1 MTIALPTDDLDL
13 AMALTPGF
21 WSRFGAARLFITGG
35 TGFIGSWLLQT
46 IQRANDR
53 GLSRIEL
60 VVLTRDAN
68 RALQQAPFMFARADT
83 TLVTGDVV
91 NFSAQLGKLD
101 LCIHAATD
109 VGDPCKTGDPR
120 KVFDSI
126 VLGTRQVLD
135 FAAAHGV
142 AHFLLAS
149 SGAVYGPQP
158 PELERMSESYA
169 GAPDP
174 LQAAAAYGN
183 GKRAAEWLACSSA
196 VQAGF
201 HVGIARIFALIGPGM
216 PLNGPFA
223 AGNFVRDVLAGKP
236 LRIQGDGRP
245 LRSYLYMADLVVWLL
260 RILES
265 GASGQAYNVGSE
277 QAVSIQ
283 ELAQAVIRSA
293 QVNSQIEIAQTSET
307 RTLPPRYV
315 PDTRKAQ
322 QSLQLAQTTTLQKAI
337 SKTLEWNRPAMTA

>member
-13 AMALTPGF
+13 AIALTPGF

-35 TGFIGSWLLQT
+35 TGFIGSWLVQT

-68 RALQQAPFMFARADT
+68 RARQQSPFMFARTDT
-83 TLVTGDVV
+83 TLVTGDVLD
-91 NFSAQLGKLD
+91 FSAQLGKLD

-109 VGDPCKTGDPR
+109 VGDPGKTGDSR

-135 FAAAHGV
+135 FAEAHGV

-158 PELERMSESYA
+158 PELEQISESYT

-196 VQAGF
+196 SQAGF
-201 HVGIARIFALIGPGM
+201 NVTIARIFALIGPGM

-223 AGNFVRDVLAGKP
+223 AGNFIRDVLAGKP
-236 LRIQGDGRP
+236 IRIQGDGRP

-260 RILES
+260 RMLES
-265 GASGQAYNVGSE
+265 GTSGQAYNVGSE
-277 QAVSIQ
+277 HAISIR
-283 ELAQAVIRSA
+283 ELAQAVIHAA
-293 QVNSQIEIAQTSET
+293 QVESTLDIAQAGDT

-322 QSLQLAQTTTLQKAI
+322 QSLQLAQTTTLQTALT
-337 SKTLEWNRPAMTA
+337 KTLQWNRTAMTT